1 MGCNLGN
8 RSNREILEIISSLV
22 KYAYLELESKRFITK
37 VAKIKSYACIS
48 WEHNHDVVRVTC
60 NEIVNGWHEA
70 ALIGLLS
77 HELSHP
83 ASMKM
88 GHREEST
95 DLDVINR
102 GLGPYLALERIITNK
117 YSDHFIKSGRD
128 KYLGY
133 KSIRKLL
140 DAQELIQLDR
150 LLSELRLT
158 AKESTPTLDLVHD
171 YHVMKTNDEFVTN
184 SDMISQYQENQD
196 ETSELKFVIRDNT
209 THIYL
214 DEVLVGKFSE

>member
-1 MGCNLGN
+1 MGKK
-8 RSNREILEIISSLV
+8 SNREILDIISSLV
-22 KYAYLELESKRFITK
+22 KYAYPELESKRFIIK

-60 NEIVNGWHEA
+60 NDIVNDWHEA

-117 YSDHFIKSGRD
+117 YSDHVIKSGRD

-133 KSIRKLL
+133 KSIRKHL
-140 DAQELIQLDR
+140 DSQELVQLDR
-150 LLSELRLT
+150 LLFELRLT
-158 AKESTPTLDLVHD
+158 ARENTPTLDLVHD
-171 YHVMKTNDEFVTN
+171 YHVVKTDTEILTN
-184 SDMISQYQENQD
+184 NDMITQDQENQN
-196 ETSELKFVIRDNT
+196 ETQELKLVIRDNI
-209 THIYL
+209 THVYL
-214 DEVLVGKFSE
+214 DEVLVGKYSD